1 MKVFDMLESGA
12 APINLIQERAHNF
25 RRRMQEAG
33 FVVAGAESHPICP
46 VILGDAQLASTFAD
60 RLLMEHN
67 IYVIGFSYPVV
78 PMGKARNHVA
88 NSVHFLPQCD
98 LTRASTLEQASMRC
112 LSSIHLSRSISVSF
126 SPTALLRRPYPYGR
140 RAFVLS

>member
-1 MKVFDMLESGA
+1 MLESGA

-78 PMGKARNHVA
+78 PMGKARIRTQLSAAHTDEQIDRAIAAFITVGK
-88 NSVHFLPQCD
+88 D
-98 LTRASTLEQASMRC
+98 LGV
-112 LSSIHLSRSISVSF
+112 I
-126 SPTALLRRPYPYGR
+126 G
-140 RAFVLS
+140 